1 MPPADFDYAP
11 RVSSWLS
18 RSHWLSFHFAVVLVA
33 LAIYVFASLARRQR
47 RHPSAAIGWV
57 LSLALIPY
65 IALPL
70 FLLVGVR
77 KRVRAPRR
85 PPRPGPQALASSAG
99 GRLQALAIGLG
110 MEAPAPYRDLAVH
123 TDGEEALERLRALL
137 GGARSTIEVTIFLI
151 GHDRVG
157 ASLCELLATRAREG
171 VTVRVLL
178 DGAGR
183 YLGGVAPLH
192 ALRSAGVQVR
202 LFDPPSSWLL
212 FGGANLRNHRKY
224 VIVDG
229 EAIWAGGRNLA
240 AEYFVPA
247 ASPLHR
253 SAPAWTDLTFE
264 LRGEVAT
271 LARRQ
276 FEQDWAAAARTAPP
290 EPGRDAARADD
301 DGERLA
307 QFLPCGPDQGD
318 DTVYALLV
326 DACFNARHRIVALTP
341 YFVPDEVLLMALT
354 LAARRGVAVELVVP
368 RRSNHRL
375 ADLARP
381 PALRELAHAGAHVW
395 MTPQML
401 HAKLVVV
408 DDTVALAGSVNLDQ
422 RSLFLNFE
430 AMFAFYDAAAIGR
443 FAEWAAQVRSGAARF
458 RPAPVGV
465 GRELGEGL
473 LRWLTFQL

>member
-1 MPPADFDYAP
+1 M
-11 RVSSWLS
+11 SSWLS

-85 PPRPGPQALASSAG
+85 PDRREPAPEASASSPA

-110 MEAPAPYRDLAVH
+110 MDRPASYRDLLVH
-123 TDGEEALERLRALL
+123 ANGEESLERLCALL
-137 GGARSTIEVTIFLI
+137 RDARSSIDVTIFLI
-151 GHDRVG
+151 GQDRIG
-157 ASLCELLATRAREG
+157 ARLCELLAQRARAG
-171 VTVRVLL
+171 VAVRLLL

-240 AEYFVPA
+240 AEYFVPV
-247 ASPLHR
+247 ASALHR
-253 SAPAWTDLTFE
+253 TVPAWTDLTFE
-264 LRGEVAT
+264 LRGEVT
-271 LARRQ
+271 GHARRQ

-290 EPGRDAARADD
+290 EPPRDRAHAGG
-301 DGERLA
+301 DGEGIA
-307 QFLPCGPDQGD
+307 QFLPCGPDQSD

-326 DACFNARHRIVALTP
+326 DACFNARRRIVALTP

-381 PALRELAHAGAHVW
+381 PALRELANAGAHVW

-443 FAEWAAQVRSGAARF
+443 FAEWAAQVRSGAVRF
-458 RPAPVGV
+458 RAAPVGV